1 MTSRASTYAW
11 QGLVLLRASTLPG
24 AADIPRTLDLDDP
37 VSTRHWLQRV
47 WRRPEAHQALSL
59 ASPGLSTAVHTL
71 LADPNRSARDVRRTA
86 LSTVA
91 YLLRWQHRATPL
103 GLFSGVAP
111 ATVGPQAGA
120 QWQDKHPVTVRA
132 DGEWIT
138 AVIKHL
144 HRSPCLLQRLPLLAN
159 DAARVR
165 GDRLVAP
172 GPPSLAFDHTLGPI
186 EISTRNRPPVAA
198 AMEAARTPIPY
209 PDLHARLRTQF
220 PKARSEQIHTLLA
233 ELVDQQFL
241 FTLLPAP
248 MTTTDALDH
257 LCRAL
262 DAVHADEVLDVQ
274 ETVRA
279 LHAIREDLSG
289 RRTTL
294 ATDGLDAIASRMT
307 AVTDV
312 TDRPL
317 HVDTALDCD
326 VQIPPAVIDEVTAAV
341 TATYRTTPQPYGRW
355 AWLNYHNRF
364 RDRYGPG
371 AVVPVTDL
379 VADSGL
385 GLPTGYDGVTRESVP
400 KAHTAR
406 DDVLLAL
413 VQRAF
418 MEGRN
423 ELLLTKETVATLEA
437 AAGSDER
444 IPAPRVEAGFE
455 IHARSGA
462 ALARGDFRAVLT
474 AMPRPASSLAGR
486 FAHALP
492 PDERA
497 ALAATYAGTP
507 EALDA
512 QLVFTPRR
520 ARNTNVARTPLLLPR
535 VLEISGWKHADGG
548 SGVPGESVLPLTE
561 IGVTADARTLR
572 LVHLPTGRTIHLQ
585 VVHALEARLQTPVLA
600 RFLAEIGT
608 ARSAVYGLFDF
619 GAASRLPYLPRV
631 RHGRTVLR
639 PARWLLKT
647 TDLPGRRAT
656 GAQWDTAFDS
666 WRARMAV
673 PNQVSVVDYDQVLP
687 VDLTH
692 PVHRQLVRTQLGDGH
707 ELELRETPDGDA
719 ADGWTGRA
727 TEFWISLALPQALAP
742 RLPAP
747 VRTVSS
753 SERQLPGGDV
763 LHARIHAD
771 PLRFGDILT
780 RHLPRLLTTLD
791 ERAPTWWFSR
801 RRELSRADA
810 DQQLTLTM
818 RPRPGAHGQVLEAFN
833 AWAAELFR
841 LGLSS
846 GFALVPYQPQ
856 TGRWGYDE
864 AMNAAQ
870 RLFTED
876 STAVLAQLAF
886 TDRNRL
892 APQALAAAGALHL
905 ASRLA
910 PCPDDGFQRLVDT
923 LPRAVGP
930 LDRNLRDQALHLA
943 DSYAAGNLDDLP
955 CGSQVV
961 AAWQSRA
968 HAAEAYR
975 DALAAQRD
983 PFTAA
988 RSLIHQHHLRAL
1000 NTDPMSEAVT
1010 VRLVRAAALRNL
1022 RVTR

>member
-1 MTSRASTYAW
+1 MTSRASTYTW
-11 QGLVLLRASTLPG
+11 QGLALLRASTLPG
-24 AADIPRTLDLDDP
+24 AADVPRTLDLDDP
-37 VSTRHWLQRV
+37 TSTRLWLERV
-47 WRRPEAHQALSL
+47 WGRPGVHHALSL
-59 ASPGLSTAVHTL
+59 ASPGLSNAVRTL
-71 LADPNRSARDVRRTA
+71 IGDPTRSARDVRRA
-86 LSTVA
+86 ASSTVA
-91 YLLRWQHRATPL
+91 YLLRWQHRSTPL

-111 ATVGPQAGA
+111 ATVGPQVGA
-120 QWQDKHPVTVRA
+120 QWRDKHPMTVRT
-132 DGEWIT
+132 DGEWIA
-138 AVIKHL
+138 AVIKRL
-144 HRSPCLLQRLPLLAN
+144 HRSPGLLQRLPLLAN
-159 DAARVR
+159 DVAHVR
-165 GDRLVAP
+165 GGRLVAP

-186 EISTRNRPPVAA
+186 EISIRNRPPVAA
-198 AMEAARTPIPY
+198 TMEAARTPIPY
-209 PDLHARLRTQF
+209 RDLHARLRTQF
-220 PKARSEQIHTLLA
+220 PRAPSEQVHTLLT

-241 FTLLPAP
+241 LTSLPAP

-262 DAVHADEVLDVQ
+262 DDVHADEVPDVQ
-274 ETVRA
+274 ETVQA
-279 LHAIREDLSG
+279 LRAIREDLSG
-289 RRTTL
+289 RQPTL
-294 ATDGLDAIASRMT
+294 TTDGLDVIASRMT

-341 TATYRTTPQPYGRW
+341 TAAYRTTPQPYGRW
-355 AWLNYHNRF
+355 AWLDYHNRF

-371 AVVPVTDL
+371 AVVPVPDL

-413 VQRAF
+413 VQQAL
-418 MEGRN
+418 MNGRG

-444 IPAPRVEAGFE
+444 ILAPRVEAGFE
-455 IHARSGA
+455 IHAPSGA

-492 PDERA
+492 SDARK
-497 ALAATYAGTP
+497 ALAATYAGSP

-535 VLEISGWKHADGG
+535 VLEISGWKHTDGG

-585 VVHALEARLQTPVLA
+585 VVHALEAGLQTPVLA
-600 RFLAEIGT
+600 RFLAEVST

-639 PARWLLKT
+639 PARWLLKA

-656 GAQWDTAFDS
+656 GAQWDAAFDS

-673 PNQVSVVDYDQVLP
+673 PDQVAVVDYDQVLP

-692 PVHRQLVRTQLGDGH
+692 PVHRQLVRTQIGDAH
-707 ELELRETPDGDA
+707 ELEMRETSCGDA
-719 ADGWTGRA
+719 AHGWTGRA
-727 TEFWISLALPQALAP
+727 TEFWISLALPQAPAP

-747 VRTVSS
+747 VRTVAPSD
-753 SERQLPGGDV
+753 RQLPGGNA

-771 PLRFGDILT
+771 PLRFADILT
-780 RHLPRLLTTLD
+780 RHLSRLLTTLD
-791 ERAPTWWFSR
+791 DRAPTWWFSR
-801 RRELSRADA
+801 RRELSHADA
-810 DQQLTLTM
+810 DQQLTLTLH
-818 RPRPGAHGQVLEAFN
+818 PRPGTHAEVLEVFN
-833 AWAAELFR
+833 AWAAELYS

-864 AMNAAQ
+864 AMDAAH
-870 RLFTED
+870 RLFAED
-876 STAVLAQLAF
+876 STATLAQLTFA
-886 TDRNRL
+886 DRNRL
-892 APQALAAAGALHL
+892 SPQALAAASAFHL

-910 PCPDDGFQRLVDT
+910 PCPDDGFQRLVAD
-923 LPRAVGP
+923 LPRSTGP
-930 LDRNLRDQALHLA
+930 LDRKVRDQALHLA
-943 DSYAAGNLDDLP
+943 DSAAGPLADLP
-955 CGSQVV
+955 GGERVV

-968 HAAEAYR
+968 DAADAYR
-975 DALAAQRD
+975 HALAGQRD

-988 RSLIHQHHLRAL
+988 RSLIHQHHLRAV

-1022 RVTR
+1022 RTTR